1 MSVRETFLSVNP
13 NPKKRCIRL
22 YKGRRVMKKGIPY
35 ILAKIMVN
43 LWTWIPLSIYLIH
56 LASSRFNL
64 VLISLNRNEVSWH
77 LPFITVPN
85 YTTNTPWRV
94 ALNTARYRKALYSSL
109 WVQIALVV
117 CYLPYSI
124 TVALLAFKLGETAST
139 VLHLTIT
146 LVYFNSSLNP
156 LLYSWKIREVRQA
169 VKETLRQYICLSH

>member
-1 MSVRETFLSVNP
+1 MQKKTCVSVRETFLSVNP

-22 YKGRRVMKKGIPY
+22 YKGRPVMKKGIPY
-35 ILAKIMVN
+35 ILAKIMVK

-94 ALNTARYRKALYSSL
+94 ALNTARYRKAVFSAL
-109 WVQIALVV
+109 WVQ
-117 CYLPYSI
+117 
-124 TVALLAFKLGETAST
+124 
-139 VLHLTIT
+139 
-146 LVYFNSSLNP
+146 
-156 LLYSWKIREVRQA
+156 LLYCLFVMYLIIA
-169 VKETLRQYICLSH
+169 VVPEHYFYIGNCLRVTW